1 MSGRAA
7 DSCDTEAPVTL
18 QRVMQ
23 AAIAHGLHE
32 HYKVQRHMPHQLFVL
47 LMQMNQKTLV
57 AKPIKSRRRS
67 SPLATQAN
75 KLPSVAPAA

>member
-1 MSGRAA
+1 MSSRAA
-7 DSCDTEAPVTL
+7 DDCDTEAPATL
-18 QRVMQ
+18 HRVMQ

-32 HYKVQRHMPHQLFVL
+32 RYKVQRHMPHELFVL
-47 LMQMNQKTLV
+47 LMQMNQKTPV

-67 SPLATQAN
+67 SPLSEQTS